1 MKLRRI
7 VCLLLALALALAM
20 AACNKAPDTVD
31 TTTESIA
38 APADAAADS
47 AAGDAAADAADTAG
61 YTGEAIEISLAHNLA
76 VGSVLDQACNKLAEL
91 VSEKSGG
98 KIKIV
103 VYPAA
108 QLGNERD
115 MIEGIQMGTI
125 DIVLATTA
133 YISNIQ
139 PEFAVLDLPFVFDDL
154 DHVQA
159 CLNGDVGAQLRET
172 LSNGQDM
179 HILGYLNSGFRD
191 MLTAKTK
198 LEDLDSFKGLR
209 IRAPEVDV
217 YIKMFQAL
225 GAKPTPI
232 AFSEVYTSIQTDVVE
247 GVEVS
252 ADQIYTMKFYEV
264 GKYIAKT
271 NHIFTTVAPICMNS
285 YWDSLND
292 DAKTIIDEA
301 MAEVVE
307 WEWPAFDESNNNA
320 LTEMEKAGIE
330 INDIDRDQL
339 REACLGVH
347 EEIASANN
355 CTDLLEMIN
364 SARAN

>member
-1 MKLRRI
+1 MKFKRI
-7 VCLLLALALALAM
+7 ISLLLAAAVMFAF
-20 AACNKAPDTVD
+20 AACNKAPEEVVATNPEKETGDQAV
-31 TTTESIA
+31 TTGTYDGESM
-38 APADAAADS
+38 
-47 AAGDAAADAADTAG
+47 
-61 YTGEAIEISLAHNLA
+61 EISLAHNLA
-76 VGSVLDQACNKLAEL
+76 VGSVLDEACNKFAEL

-98 KIKIV
+98 KIKIT

-154 DHVQA
+154 THVQG
-159 CLNGDVGAQLRET
+159 CLEGEVGSKLRDT
-172 LSNGQDM
+172 LSAGQDM
-179 HILGYLNSGFRD
+179 HVLGYLNSGFRD

-198 LEDLDSFKGLR
+198 LEDLESFKGLR

-264 GKYIAKT
+264 GKYIAET

-285 YWDSLND
+285 YWDGLND
-292 DAKTIIDEA
+292 SAKTILEEA
-301 MAEVVE
+301 MEEVVA

-320 LTEMEKAGIE
+320 LTEMANAGIE
-330 INDIDRDQL
+330 VNKIDRDAL

-347 EEIASANN
+347 EEIASASN
-355 CTDLLEMIN
+355 CTDLLELIN
-364 SARAN
+364 QARAD

>member
-1 MKLRRI
+1 MKFKRI
-7 VCLLLALALALAM
+7 ISLLLAAAM
-20 AACNKAPDTVD
+20 VFAFAACNKAPEEATISDSGKEKTDSV
-31 TTTESIA
+31 TTDKIYS
-38 APADAAADS
+38 
-47 AAGDAAADAADTAG
+47 
-61 YTGEAIEISLAHNLA
+61 GEAFNIGLAHNLA
-76 VGSVLDQACNKLAEL
+76 VGSVLDEACNKLAEL

-98 KIKIV
+98 KITIT

-154 DHVQA
+154 AHVQG
-159 CLNGDVGAQLRET
+159 CLEGEVGSKLRET
-172 LSNGQDM
+172 LSAGQDM
-179 HILGYLNSGFRD
+179 HVLGYLNSGFRD

-198 LEDLDSFKGLR
+198 LENLESFKGLR

-225 GAKPTPI
+225 NAKPTPI

-264 GKYIAKT
+264 GKYIAET

-285 YWDSLND
+285 YWDGLNEE
-292 DAKTIIDEA
+292 AKAILNEA
-301 MAEVVE
+301 MEEVVD

-320 LTEMEKAGIE
+320 LTEMANAGIE
-330 INDIDRDQL
+330 VNKIDRNAL
-339 REACLGVH
+339 REVCLGVH
-347 EEIASANN
+347 EEIAAASN
-355 CTDLLEMIN
+355 CTDLLDLIN
-364 SARAN
+364 QARAG